1 MNSLN
6 FIRNL
11 VLVRKIFDLND
22 HTGRMFCRRGQAN
35 LTGSTRKSKKSTH
48 PILVFSLKTESF
60 HPKSEIPKS
69 KIQNLL
75 PLQCFTKIII
85 PMKIKNLLTCM
96 SAVVLLGTG
105 CVSTQKYNDMKTAR
119 DHFRTENENLKA
131 MQSENTEL
139 QNKLRVAEG
148 QLQQLKTG
156 LDQQKTELARIKQYN
171 QELSLRFEEAA
182 KENAKLLSS
191 YSTEKTTFEQRIANS
206 QDEMLRQERQLQG
219 LEQTIGLQSYSMES
233 MRTDLASREQRVAE
247 LEKLVAEK
255 EAQMEQLRL
264 SLSNA
269 LRGYNAADLTIEER
283 SGKIY
288 VSLSQ
293 NLLFK
298 TGSDKVDAKGEQA
311 LVQLAKAL
319 NDNPNI
325 EIIVEGHTDN
335 TGGVDYNWD
344 LSTRRA
350 TAVVKILAINSVA
363 PGRLVASGRGMHHPV
378 VPNTTEENKA
388 KNRRTE
394 IILSPNLDKIFEL
407 SK

>member
-1 MNSLN
+1 
-6 FIRNL
+6 
-11 VLVRKIFDLND
+11 
-22 HTGRMFCRRGQAN
+22 
-35 LTGSTRKSKKSTH
+35 
-48 PILVFSLKTESF
+48 
-60 HPKSEIPKS
+60 
-69 KIQNLL
+69 
-75 PLQCFTKIII
+75 
-85 PMKIKNLLTCM
+85 MKIKNLLTCM